1 MENSMQQYRREYK
14 LQVLSETTTSGDPF
28 QQFNAWFQDAVDAA
42 IPEPNAAALATAS
55 PDGMPSVR
63 MVLLKGIEK
72 GGFVFFTN
80 YESRKGIHLSNNPKA
95 SFLFF
100 WGELERQIRIE
111 GRVERT
117 DPAYSDAYFLSRP
130 NESRA
135 GAIVSHQSVKLK
147 SRELLEKEF
156 FEALGS
162 EGRTLVR
169 PEYWGGYALKPV
181 LFEFWQG
188 REHRLHDRI
197 QYRLNDSRWLKERLA
212 P

>member
-1 MENSMQQYRREYK
+1 MENSMQQFRKEYK
-14 LQVLSETTTSGDPF
+14 LQILSETNTSYDPF
-28 QQFNAWFQDAVDAA
+28 QQFNAWFQNAVDSG

-111 GRVERT
+111 GRVEKT

-147 SRELLEKEF
+147 SRDLLEKEF
-156 FEALGS
+156 FETLGS
-162 EGRTLVR
+162 EGKTLTR